1 MGTSDPPARRGRTG
15 TVWIAWS
22 GDDRADPD
30 VEDPDEPGYSVSRQ
44 SDGEDD
50 GEDDGWCE
58 DGPAFTDLRD
68 AIAWARRRSDAV
80 IVRPEWDENTY
91 YWAGRGIDRRGLPP
105 LDLV

>member
-1 MGTSDPPARRGRTG
+1 MGASNPPARCGRTG

-22 GDDRADPD
+22 GDDRDDPD
-30 VEDPDEPGYSVSRQ
+30 LEDPDEPGYSVSWQ
-44 SDGEDD
+44 SDGQ
-50 GEDDGWCE
+50 GDGWYE

-68 AIAWARRRSDAV
+68 AIVWARRRSDAV
-80 IVRPEWDENTY
+80 IVRPAWDENTY